1 MSEDTGRDSQ
11 GFAASVERLHET
23 SHEHEFVDEIKR
35 EDYCQYFGPTKG
47 DRVRLA
53 DTEIFITVEEDF
65 SRGRYGSG
73 NEAVFG
79 GGKVIRES
87 MGQASSSR
95 DQGTPDTVIT
105 GALILDWW
113 GIVKAD
119 VALRDGKIYAIGKA
133 GNPQCMS
140 DVGAAKITTDL
151 NQEIGTFTNNSVT
164 DLVIGPETEIIAGN
178 GKILTAGAVDT
189 HVHFLLPDLAAHALS
204 GGITTCVGGGTGM
217 ATGSQATTATPGA
230 WNIQQMIKAMDTV
243 PLNIGLHG
251 KGSPYSLDGPD
262 RQAALRSQAAAGAC
276 GLKIHEDWGA
286 TPAALRDAL
295 AAAND
300 FGLQVSLHS
309 DTLNEA
315 GFYESTERVIRSSG
329 RSIHSFHTEG
339 SGGGHAPDIL
349 NLASEAQVLP
359 ASTNPTLPLTR
370 NTAAE
375 AKWMVMLAHHLNPEV
390 PSDVAFAESRVRRHT
405 IFAENV
411 LHDFGAL
418 SITSSDALAMGRI
431 GELVMRT
438 WQTAH
443 VMKQHWAMMPERPNW
458 GNQTGGMDMGD
469 DNKRAKRY
477 VAKYTINP
485 AIAQGMNEYIGSI
498 EVGKYAD
505 LVLWDPRFFGV
516 RADMVLQAG
525 VQVWAVCGDPN
536 ASVSQPEPYWGR
548 ANWGSLG
555 KAVTSCTRV
564 FVCKAAEESN
574 NKDKLKTEKPW
585 ETIKPTG
592 QLRKTDMKNNDT
604 LPTIDVGDKKNPED
618 SYIVKINGREY
629 RAPTSPPD
637 HIPMTQRY
645 SLF

>member
-1 MSEDTGRDSQ
+1 MIAEDEGGGSSQ
-11 GFAASVERLHET
+11 TLPDHLARLRGEQHILPIEEVER
-23 SHEHEFVDEIKR
+23 SAYID
-35 EDYCQYFGPTKG
+35 YFGPTKG

-53 DTEIFITVEEDF
+53 DTDICIEVEEDF

-73 NEAVFG
+73 NEVVFG

-87 MGQASSSR
+87 MGQAPFSR
-95 DQGTPDTVIT
+95 RQGTPDTVIT

-119 VALRDGKIYAIGKA
+119 VALKDGKIHAIGKA
-133 GNPQCMS
+133 GNPKCMS
-140 DVGAAKITTDL
+140 DVGAATDLRITTTS
-151 NQEIGTFTNNSVT
+151 NQPYE
-164 DLVIGPETEIIAGN
+164 LVIGPETEIIAGN

-189 HVHFLLPDLAAHALS
+189 HVHFLLPGLAPHALS

-217 ATGSQATTATPGA
+217 ATGSMATTATPGA
-230 WNIQQMIKAMDTV
+230 WNIQQAIKAMDTF
-243 PLNIGLHG
+243 PLNIGLHA
-251 KGSPYSLDGPD
+251 KGSAVGGEGAW
-262 RQAALRSQAAAGAC
+262 QALESQAEAGAC
-276 GLKIHEDWGA
+276 GYKIHEDWGA

-295 AAAND
+295 KAAD
-300 FGLQVSLHS
+300 EFGLQVSLHA

-315 GFYESTERVIRSSG
+315 GFLESTWKVIEESG

-349 NLASEAQVLP
+349 RLASMDQVLP

-375 AKWMVMLAHHLNPEV
+375 AKWMVILAHHLNPEV
-390 PSDVAFAESRVRRHT
+390 QSDMAFAESRVRRHT

-443 VMKQHWAMMPERPNW
+443 CMKHYWEDKKGFPDGKE
-458 GNQTGGMDMGD
+458 TGGMDMGK
-469 DNKRAKRY
+469 DNQRARRY

-485 AIAQGMNEYIGSI
+485 AIAQGMNHLIGSI

-516 RADMVLQAG
+516 RAEMVLQAG

-548 ANWGSLG
+548 DSWGSSG
-555 KAVTSCTRV
+555 KSVTSCTRV
-564 FVCKAAEESN
+564 FVSPHAGTTN
-574 NKDKLKTEKPW
+574 DDGTVTPRRDLGTETPW
-585 ETIKPTG
+585 VAIEPTG
-592 QLRKTDMKNNDT
+592 GRWKKDMKNNST
-604 LPTIDVGDKKNPED
+604 LPAIHIGTEQSNTED
-618 SYIVKINGREY
+618 SYVVTINNNEY
-629 RAPTSPPD
+629 PAPNPPAES
-637 HIPMTQRY
+637 IPMTQRY

>member
-1 MSEDTGRDSQ
+1 MMSAETGRDSRE
-11 GFAASVERLHET
+11 FPASLKRLHGT
-23 SHEHEFVDEIKR
+23 DQPVPLATTVRTIDR
-35 EDYCQYFGPTKG
+35 QVYCESFGPTKG
-47 DRVRLA
+47 DQVRLA
-53 DTEIFITVEEDF
+53 DTDICIEVEEDY
-65 SRGRYGSG
+65 SRGQHGSG
-73 NEAVFG
+73 NEVVFG

-95 DQGTPDTVIT
+95 ERGTPDTVIT

-140 DVGAAKITTDL
+140 DVRAADL
-151 NQEIGTFTNNSVT
+151 PVSTHTNDPVN

-178 GKILTAGAVDT
+178 GKILTAGAIDT
-189 HVHFLLPDLAAHALS
+189 HVHFLLPELAAHALN

-217 ATGSQATTATPGA
+217 ATGSLATTATPGA
-230 WNIQQMIKAMDTV
+230 WNIQQAIKAMDTV

-251 KGSPYSLDGPD
+251 KGSAGGGQ
-262 RQAALRSQAAAGAC
+262 QAWKALESQAKAGAC

-286 TPAALRDAL
+286 TPVALRDAL
-295 AAAND
+295 AAANE

-315 GFYESTERVIRSSG
+315 GFYESTAQVIRNSG

-349 NLASEAQVLP
+349 QLASMDKVLP

-375 AKWMVMLAHHLNPEV
+375 AKWMVILAHHLNSRDPN
-390 PSDVAFAESRVRRHT
+390 DIAFAESRVRRHT

-411 LHDFGAL
+411 LHDLGAL
-418 SITSSDALAMGRI
+418 SITSSDALAMGRV

-443 VMKQHWAMMPERPNW
+443 VMKQYWADTMQGQFPDRDQA
-458 GNQTGGMDMGD
+458 GDMDMRH
-469 DNKRAKRY
+469 DNERAKRY
-477 VAKYTINP
+477 IAKYTINP
-485 AIAQGMNEYIGSI
+485 AIAQGMDDDIGSI

-516 RADMVLQAG
+516 RAEMVLQAG

-536 ASVSQPEPYWGR
+536 ASVSQPEPFWGR
-548 ANWGSLG
+548 TNWGSSG

-564 FVCKAAEESN
+564 FVSPVAESSKAT
-574 NKDKLKTEKPW
+574 LRTETPW
-585 ETIKPTG
+585 VPIKPTG
-592 QLRKTDMKNNDT
+592 ELNKKNMKKNAA
-604 LPTIDVGDKKNPED
+604 LPTIHVGNKQENTED
-618 SYIVKINGREY
+618 SYIVTIDDQEY
-629 RAPTSPPD
+629 PAPATPPK